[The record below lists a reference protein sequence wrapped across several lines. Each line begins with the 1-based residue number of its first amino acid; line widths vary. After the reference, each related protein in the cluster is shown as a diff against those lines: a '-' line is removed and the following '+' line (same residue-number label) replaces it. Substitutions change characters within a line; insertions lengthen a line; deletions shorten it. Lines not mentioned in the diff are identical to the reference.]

1 MCSYSRTYT
10 LLWFQR
16 STLINLESLVILDM
30 WFVTRLCNSAHM
42 IRFNVLHG
50 TTRMT
55 LCAHLSLAII
65 MINWP
70 DLLLRQ

>member
-1 MCSYSRTYT
+1 MCVLSYLCFAVVSV
-10 LLWFQR
+10 FH
-16 STLINLESLVILDM
+16 LINLESLVILDM

-55 LCAHLSLAII
+55 LCAHLSLAI
-65 MINWP
+65 
-70 DLLLRQ
+70 